1 MRPARA
7 RQDRLSVTDR
17 EAERGIVRWEVRTM
31 ARSFLICLLLLPF
44 ALQAQDTGEAAHK
57 KLCDKLKAAKS
68 LSVTV
73 ETRVNDKVASSFTFK
88 ALRPNYSEMITKAYE
103 DRVDGTKRHIYY
115 PDRKQFQSSDAPKTI
130 LMRFPGLEAF
140 VEDPKD
146 RKLVG
151 ASTERFEGADRQAL
165 RYEMPERPGFEL
177 TVYLD
182 TKTGLPVGAKQVVPT
197 GAGDASE
204 RSVLVYVYKDL
215 KLDVSMKPEQFAWQ
229 PPADAKPYEPPN
241 YEAKLLPVGSQ
252 APEFRL
258 KSPTG
263 GELSLSEAIKGNK
276 ATLVNFW
283 FHGCGPC
290 RAEFP
295 HLQKMFKDMRSQG
308 FNIVAINYGDSAEV
322 INKYVDE
329 NKFEFSIVMNGK
341 DDADMSKVYGV
352 QAYPT
357 NYVLD
362 SSGKIVARFVGF
374 NEKGLLEA
382 LKKLGLEP
390 AESP

>member
-1 MRPARA
+1 
-7 RQDRLSVTDR
+7 
-17 EAERGIVRWEVRTM
+17 M
-31 ARSFLICLLLLPF
+31 AHSLLICLLIVPF

-68 LSVTV
+68 LSVSI
-73 ETRVNDKVASSFTFK
+73 ETRVNDKVASSIKFK
-88 ALRPNYSEMITKAYE
+88 ALRPNYSEMVSKIYE

-115 PDRKQFQSSDAPKTI
+115 PDRKQFQSSDAPKTVVI
-130 LMRFPGLEAF
+130 RFPGLEAF
-140 VEDPKD
+140 VEEPKD

-151 ASTERFEGADRQAL
+151 SSTEKFEGAERQAL
-165 RYEMPERPGFEL
+165 RYEMPEQPGFEM

-182 TKTGLPVGAKQVVPT
+182 TRSGLPVGAKMVMPSGT
-197 GAGDASE
+197 GDATE
-204 RSVLVYVYKDL
+204 RSELVYVYKDL
-215 KLDVSMKPEQFAWQ
+215 KLDVSMKPEQFAWK

-241 YEAKLLPVGSQ
+241 YEAKLLPVGAQ
-252 APEFRL
+252 APQFTL
-258 KSPTG
+258 KTPRG
-263 GELSLSEAIKGNK
+263 GELSLAEALKGNK
-276 ATLVNFW
+276 ATLINFW

-295 HLQKMFKDMRSQG
+295 HLQRMFKDMRSQG

-329 NKFEFSIVMNGK
+329 NKFEFPIVMNGK
-341 DDADMSKVYGV
+341 HDADMSKAYGV

-390 AESP
+390 SEGR